1 MFKDGSMKPVII
13 AFLAINA
20 ILIAYS
26 FPYLVFAYENRN
38 LNGYGIHYD
47 AEPVRVE
54 SDTITFDDKLK
65 NMTMVMDNYSY
76 VLVNDE
82 SINSGDFTVNLDRT
96 KAFDHAVD
104 AFIDIFMDA
113 EYLKELGMN
122 KRGVKTELSSDFEH
136 YVNMYLIIRP
146 DTEDMYLAWDIIIY
160 YGTGNVEMII
170 DDETGK
176 LMSMAVY
183 GYDDVMLEDMF
194 KSDYFD
200 ANLGQRMAEYYDMKY
215 VDSEY
220 SRLVTIT
227 NDRTDDAT
235 HVARTVKFMGDD
247 PDEEIKLSYILRL
260 EQNDNFTVYFNYFS
274 YSTIGV
280 DLNEDVESDTVLEYN
295 TVVGDDAMKDEQT
308 NQNFIP
314 DNSKNESPEDQSVT
328 VDTASYTDAM
338 DEQSSEVKV
347 DDYSTEDS
355 KSGDSKSGDSKSGDS
370 KPEETK
376 SNEQKHE

>member
-1 MFKDGSMKPVII
+1 MFKDGSMKPIII

-113 EYLKELGMN
+113 EYLKGLGMN

-314 DNSKNESPEDQSVT
+314 DNSKDDSPGDQPVT

-338 DEQSSEVKV
+338 DEQSSEVKD
-347 DDYSTEDS
+347 DDYST
-355 KSGDSKSGDSKSGDS
+355 GDSKSGDS